1 MIPNMARISEWGLQL
16 IYRYSYGNAA
26 LMILIF
32 IDPCQML
39 RIFNMRSINNAGDFR
54 GPFTNMD

>member
-1 MIPNMARISEWGLQL
+1 MARISEWGLQL

-26 LMILIF
+26 LMIIIF